1 MVLLVHHSISPQSRK
16 VRLIMAEKKMLFVLK
31 EEEPWNIS
39 PDIRK
44 INPSG
49 DLPVLIFDGNVVSGN
64 YAITEYLEESNPQYK
79 LMPTDVKERAEVRR
93 LMDWFDTKFY
103 NEVYKYVVAEKI
115 IKRFQFKL
123 APNSKVLK
131 VGLNN
136 LRFHMEYIDYLADKN
151 NYIAGKNLSLAD
163 LTIAAHL
170 SILDYLFIV
179 INLKS
184 FLKSLNSHSIL
195 ITSFLEFNNYS
206 GFSRNRTYEL
216 INHKL
221 KPYLNKKTVIT
232 SIKDELLLNPRYH
245 LFSII

>member
-49 DLPVLIFDGNVVSGN
+49 DLPVLIFDGNVISGN

-170 SILDYLFIV
+170 SILDYLGDISWSEYKNAKLWYAKIKSRPSFKDIFKDN
-179 INLKS
+179 IRGIPPSANYTNLD
-184 FLKSLNSHSIL
+184 F
-195 ITSFLEFNNYS
+195 
-206 GFSRNRTYEL
+206 
-216 INHKL
+216 
-221 KPYLNKKTVIT
+221 
-232 SIKDELLLNPRYH
+232 
-245 LFSII
+245 